1 MIKSPNNA
9 EWNVRNEYQTQV
21 RKVLCVCSAGILR
34 SPTMAALL
42 TKYWA
47 FNTRACGTD
56 KNYAL
61 VPLSTALVKWA
72 DQIVFVNPDNYN
84 EAKLLSNES
93 VYEELL
99 EKSIVLEIEDDYKW
113 MQPELVELL
122 MKELIVWFG
131 KPEGEEE

>member
-42 TKYWA
+42 TKRWG

-84 EAKLLSNES
+84 EAKLLSHES

-99 EKSIVLEIEDDYKW
+99 EKSIVLEIEDDYEW

-122 MKELIVWFG
+122 MKELIVWFE
-131 KPEGEEE
+131 KPEGENE